1 MAAFTDLAKRVFGSE
16 GDPTIG
22 ELSSIRQ
29 LHFEASTLVIETYRD
44 MVSQDSS
51 DGAPMRKLPLPEKR
65 ARKEVQ
71 QARLTGIDMEGELDP
86 AYQLIDACNHQLENT
101 VVYWLAPS
109 KCPKREVEII
119 AGFKEKP
126 SVLQVENSTIKVGG
140 PSTTIECDTSDSLR
154 CQWAWQRR
162 GLAYDQCKMIS
173 YGVHQKWIQ
182 RMLDCLS
189 VLPPPTFAAVTLSQC
204 VRADKEMFL
213 LLSQE
218 GLASFKLDAS
228 GKPPLDA
235 VMSRL
240 MFDQRINQFLLPM
253 QKSQAVKIPN
263 SATKDPPEKPTRP
276 PKIPRVATEKAK
288 AKAQARGGPKN
299 KPASLAQYET
309 RTKFGNA
316 CWGFNLE
323 DGCSN
328 KTEKDPKSGWMKC
341 EKGLHVCAACHKPGH
356 SVLTCKSAN
365 KE

>member
-1 MAAFTDLAKRVFGSE
+1 MSTIIESQAAFERRCLEVRGDGSLNAGLAGQGVKTFRSLAFALGTPQTPPTEAAFTDLAKRVFGSE

-29 LHFEASTLVIETYRD
+29 LHFEASTLVIQTYRD

-71 QARLTGIDMEGELDP
+71 QARLSGLEMEGELDP

-109 KCPKREVEII
+109 KCPKREIEII

-126 SVLQVENSTIKVGG
+126 SVLQVENSTVKVGG

-173 YGVHQKWIQ
+173 YSVHQKWVQ

-189 VLPPPTFAAVTLSQC
+189 VVPPPTFAAVTLSQC

-213 LLSQE
+213 LMSQE

-240 MFDQRINQFLLPM
+240 MFDQRIISFCFPC
-253 QKSQAVKIPN
+253 
-263 SATKDPPEKPTRP
+263 R
-276 PKIPRVATEKAK
+276 R
-288 AKAQARGGPKN
+288 AR
-299 KPASLAQYET
+299 
-309 RTKFGNA
+309 
-316 CWGFNLE
+316 W
-323 DGCSN
+323 
-328 KTEKDPKSGWMKC
+328 
-341 EKGLHVCAACHKPGH
+341 
-356 SVLTCKSAN
+356 
-365 KE
+365 